1 MKSSKTNAFTLIELL
16 VVISIIAILASIA
29 VPVFGKAQ
37 ESATRTKALSNGKQI
52 GLACRLFS
60 QDYNGLFPQYT
71 DPVKKTGEPT
81 DSNVLFAT
89 LIPDYCAD
97 ETIFTIPKSAYSK
110 RGADGNITGAKAL
123 ETGEN
128 AWAYMLDLSD
138 TSNSRWPLI
147 VTAPSDDREN
157 YSTDESEK
165 GGLWRGEYAVAVRC
179 DMSATIE
186 KCVKESKTSKKS
198 HIKRD
203 DDPSKSALTKEV
215 GGETPWL
222 TKDSKLLI
230 PN

>member
-1 MKSSKTNAFTLIELL
+1 MKIARTHAFTLIELL

-52 GLACRLFS
+52 GLACRLFA

-71 DPVKKTGEPT
+71 DPVRKTGDPN
-81 DSNVLFAT
+81 DANAIFAT
-89 LIPDYCAD
+89 LIPDYCGD

-110 RGADGNITGAKAL
+110 RGADGNIVAAKAL
-123 ETGEN
+123 ESGEN
-128 AWAYMLDLSD
+128 AWSYMLDMTD

-147 VTAPSDDREN
+147 VTAPSADREN
-157 YSTDESEK
+157 YTTDEGEK
-165 GGLWRGEYAVAVRC
+165 GGLWRGDYAIAVRC

-203 DDPSKSALTKEV
+203 DDPSKSALRPEPSAD
-215 GGETPWL
+215 TPWL
-222 TKDSKLLI
+222 TKDAKLLN
-230 PN
+230 PQ